1 MTSERQ
7 SRSLPSVFRLPL
19 VCLLVVAQLCL
30 AFAPVSEGRF
40 GPDAR
45 AHVETSGTTIHHAH
59 DASHCL
65 ACTARGLLSTS
76 EISGRVAL
84 ASEPARVFARSF
96 RETGFDSLRE
106 STSRP
111 RAPPFRLA

>member
-1 MTSERQ
+1 MTFERE
-7 SRSLPSVFRLPL
+7 SRSLPSVLRLPL
-19 VCLLVVAQLCL
+19 ICLLVAAQLCL

-45 AHVETSGTTIHHAH
+45 PHVEAGGTTAHHAH
-59 DASHCL
+59 DAAHCA
-65 ACTARGLLSTS
+65 ACAARGLLSTT
-76 EISGRVAL
+76 EISTRVAID
-84 ASEPARVFARSF
+84 AEPAGIFARAF
-96 RETGFDSLRE
+96 RETQFDSLRE